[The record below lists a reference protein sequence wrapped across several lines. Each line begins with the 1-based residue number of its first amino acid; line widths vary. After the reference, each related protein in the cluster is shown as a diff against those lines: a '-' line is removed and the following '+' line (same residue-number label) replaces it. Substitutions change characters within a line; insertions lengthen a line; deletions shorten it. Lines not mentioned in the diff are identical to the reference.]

1 MDKFEQDELTG
12 RSWFEGF
19 VKQLKVDTTWQ
30 PTTGKYDFVD
40 GYVVQD
46 NKKVVVEIKTRSP
59 AYVKFSSHWIE
70 LDKYMNLTKAKIDGN
85 CMAAWYVNFFGAD
98 TMYIYNL
105 KYVDTTTCPLIKKWV
120 PKTTA
125 ANNGYEYKQFLDI
138 PTKYA
143 IRFERVNNKWTRIN

>member
-46 NKKVVVEIKTRSP
+46 NKR
-59 AYVKFSSHWIE
+59 
-70 LDKYMNLTKAKIDGN
+70 
-85 CMAAWYVNFFGAD
+85 
-98 TMYIYNL
+98 
-105 KYVDTTTCPLIKKWV
+105 
-120 PKTTA
+120 
-125 ANNGYEYKQFLDI
+125 
-138 PTKYA
+138 
-143 IRFERVNNKWTRIN
+143 